1 MRPNENV
8 ARDLAYQQM
17 IYNKLLELDTRMANL
32 CPYTNLNHNVLEGG
46 TRVRNHPLPG
56 ISMSTY
62 SPSTLSV
69 GGNQDDFL
77 NNLSKRKPIG
87 LPKPGNPQIQRP
99 PIHPLRMNSTNATIP
114 LTAGGMNNR
123 IEIVK
128 KIMKEKGLSLPQAS
142 KFVKEN
148 NLY

>member
-32 CPYTNLNHNVLEGG
+32 YPYTNLNHNVLEGG

-87 LPKPGNPQIQRP
+87 LPKP
-99 PIHPLRMNSTNATIP
+99 
-114 LTAGGMNNR
+114 
-123 IEIVK
+123 
-128 KIMKEKGLSLPQAS
+128 
-142 KFVKEN
+142 
-148 NLY
+148 